1 MKRIMYVIF
10 LFAFG
15 IILAACSEKEE
26 LLTRVDVQKVNEEG
40 NYEDVFMITDQ
51 QKVDLISN
59 YLENVSWEPKTK
71 VEMARKED
79 ILATLFY
86 MIDKNIPEKI
96 YEYRIWFNKNETAI
110 IISNNEK
117 EGFGR
122 LDKENSQNLKNILLN
137 EFSTSV

>member
-1 MKRIMYVIF
+1 MYVIF

-26 LLTRVDVQKVNEEG
+26 LLTKVDVQKVNDEE
-40 NYEDVFMITDQ
+40 NYEDVIMITDQ
-51 QKVDLISN
+51 EKIDLISN

-71 VEMARKED
+71 AKKARKED

-86 MIDKNIPEKI
+86 TIDENMSEKI
-96 YEYRIWFNKNETAI
+96 YEYRIWFNTNETAI
-110 IISNNEK
+110 IKCNNDK

-122 LDKENSQNLKNILLN
+122 LDKENSQNLKDVLLK
-137 EFSTSV
+137 